1 MTSKIEL
8 GHLSTVKLRDAWPD
22 EPQHF
27 TPWLA
32 APENLALLGEALNIE
47 LEPGSTEE
55 SVGDFSAD
63 IVCTEASSSATVLI
77 ENQLEQ
83 TDHVH
88 IGQVLTYA
96 AGLDAVTVV
105 WVAKTF
111 REEHRAA
118 LDWFNQITND
128 RYRFFGVE
136 IGLVKIGDS
145 DPAPTFTVVAKPND
159 WSRGIRRRA
168 ASELARSDIYG
179 LHEKFWNQLCLH
191 VKENNI
197 NIRLKNPT
205 PNRWIGIEINVQGV
219 GINAV
224 RLVQPTLLRVESLF
238 FGGPLHAAYFAAMD
252 NQRSE
257 IEAELGF
264 QLDWEQKPTTSKF
277 FVTTPKD
284 PRDIDD
290 WPAQIEWFSDMLQ
303 KFDRTFRHRIE
314 SVDPSDWSS

>member
-8 GHLSTVKLRDAWPD
+8 GHLSTVELRDAWPD

-63 IVCTEASSSATVLI
+63 IVCTEASSGATVLI

-83 TDHVH
+83 TNHVH

-118 LDWFNQITND
+118 LDWFNQITNE

-159 WSRGIRRRA
+159 WSRGIRRQA
-168 ASELARSDIYG
+168 DSNLASSD
-179 LHEKFWNQLCLH
+179 LHRQFWTKLSSY
-191 VKENNI
+191 VKENDI
-197 NIRLKNPT
+197 DIRLGNP
-205 PNRWIGIEINVQGV
+205 PRWNWMGDRVGTQGPWL
-219 GINAV
+219 NAV
-224 RLVQPTLLRVESLF
+224 RLQKPISLRVE
-238 FGGPLHAAYFAAMD
+238 LHFKVERFRSAYLAALEQ
-252 NQRSE
+252 QRAE
-257 IEAELGF
+257 IESELGF
-264 QLDWEQKPTTSKF
+264 QLIWDDPRIS
-277 FVTTPKD
+277 VTTPKD
-284 PRDIDD
+284 PRDQDD
-290 WPAQIEWFSDMLQ
+290 WPAQIEWFAGMLQ

-314 SVDPSDWSS
+314 SIDPSDWSS

>member
-22 EPQHF
+22 ETQHF

-32 APENLALLGEALNIE
+32 APENLALLGETLNIE

-63 IVCTEASSSATVLI
+63 IVCTESSSGATVLI

-83 TDHVH
+83 TNHVH

-105 WVAKTF
+105 WIAKAF

-136 IGLVKIGDS
+136 IGLVKIGNS

-159 WSRGIRRRA
+159 WSRVVRRRA
-168 ASELARSDIYG
+168 ASNLANSDLNH
-179 LHEKFWNQLCLH
+179 LHYQFWNELCSH

-197 NIRLKNPT
+197 DIRLGH
-205 PNRWIGIEINVQGV
+205 PNSDNWIGGRIGLH
-219 GINAV
+219 GAWLNAV
-224 RLVQPTLLRVESLF
+224 RLQRPKSLRVKVHFRDQQFSSACL
-238 FGGPLHAAYFAAMD
+238 AALDAHKT
-252 NQRSE
+252 E
-257 IEAELGF
+257 IESELGL
-264 QLDWEQKPTTSKF
+264 QLIWDDARISI
-277 FVTTPKD
+277 TTPKD
-284 PRDIDD
+284 PRDQDD
-290 WPAQIEWFSDMLQ
+290 WPSQIEWFADMLQ

-314 SVDPSDWSS
+314 AIDPADWSS

>member
-32 APENLALLGEALNIE
+32 APENLALLGETLNIE

-63 IVCTEASSSATVLI
+63 IVCTEASSGATVLI

-83 TDHVH
+83 TNHVH

-105 WVAKTF
+105 WIARSF

-118 LDWFNQITND
+118 LDWLNQITD
-128 RYRFFGVE
+128 EHYRFFGIE

-145 DPAPTFTVVAKPND
+145 VPAPTFTVVAKPND
-159 WSRGIRRRA
+159 WSRGVRRQA
-168 ASELARSDIYG
+168 DNELAQSRIEN
-179 LHEKFWNQLCLH
+179 LNEEFWAKLCSH
-191 VKENNI
+191 VKENNVDV
-197 NIRLKNPT
+197 RVGEPW
-205 PNRWIGIEINVQGV
+205 RGQWIGSQFGTTDAWL
-219 GINAV
+219 NAV
-224 RLVQPTLLRVESLF
+224 RLRRPSSLRVEVHFRGKFQS
-238 FGGPLHAAYFAAMD
+238 AYFAALHD
-252 NQRSE
+252 QKNQ
-257 IEAELGF
+257 IETELGF
-264 QLDWEQKPTTSKF
+264 EPTWERSRSYM
-277 FVTTPKD
+277 TTPRD
-284 PRDIDD
+284 PMDVND
-290 WPAQIEWFSDMLQ
+290 WPSQIEWFSEMLQ
-303 KFDRTFRHRIE
+303 KFDRAFRDRINAIN
-314 SVDPSDWSS
+314 PADWLT

>member
-8 GHLSTVKLRDAWPD
+8 GHISTVELREAWPD

-32 APENLALLGEALNIE
+32 APENLALLGETLNIE

-55 SVGDFSAD
+55 SIGDFSAD
-63 IVCTEASSSATVLI
+63 IVCTEASTGATVLI

-83 TDHVH
+83 TNHVH

-105 WVAKTF
+105 WVARTF

-159 WSRGIRRRA
+159 WSRGIRRQA
-168 ASELARSDIYG
+168 DSNLANSD
-179 LHEKFWNQLCLH
+179 LHHQFWTKLSLYVN
-191 VKENNI
+191 ENDI
-197 NIRLKNPT
+197 DISLGNPS
-205 PNRWIGIEINVQGV
+205 RWNWMGV
-219 GINAV
+219 RVGTHGPWLNAV
-224 RLVQPTLLRVESLF
+224 RLQKPISLRVE
-238 FGGPLHAAYFAAMD
+238 LHFKHERFRSAYLAALD
-252 NQRSE
+252 QQRAE
-257 IEAELGF
+257 IEGELGF
-264 QLDWEQKPTTSKF
+264 ELNWDNARIS
-277 FVTTPKD
+277 VTVPKD
-284 PRDIDD
+284 PRDKDD
-290 WPAQIEWFSDMLQ
+290 WPAQIEWFAELLQ

-314 SVDPSDWSS
+314 SIDPSDWSS